1 MEKANKILTFHM
13 SNKSKRKTLKTPRRK
28 QKRYWVDWIEI
39 RTNLRNFGYNVIQST
54 SITVQ
59 LNFCDL
65 LTPINIANT
74 AIV

>member
-1 MEKANKILTFHM
+1 M